1 MVKKCGVEALL
12 FGATCCP
19 GATAHESG
27 SQDLEILLDF
37 GRFGTAMQEQRA
49 NKSWHLHTL
58 RYQ

>member
-1 MVKKCGVEALL
+1 LEQPVAL
-12 FGATCCP
+12 GP
-19 GATAHESG
+19 RHIKGG